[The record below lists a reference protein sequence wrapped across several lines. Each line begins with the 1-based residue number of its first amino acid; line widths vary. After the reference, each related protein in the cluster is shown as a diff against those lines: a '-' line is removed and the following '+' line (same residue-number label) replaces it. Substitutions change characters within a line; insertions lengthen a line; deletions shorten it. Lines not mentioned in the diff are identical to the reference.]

1 MFLLDTDVLSALRKR
16 ERDPNVLAWMAAQRT
31 ADLYLSVV
39 SVGEVERGIARQQ
52 RRDPAAARALALW
65 LDSVLAL
72 YGGRILPVDVATARR
87 WGRLSDALGHES
99 ADLLIAATAL
109 EHGLTVVTRNV
120 RHFQPAAVPTVDLFR
135 APPTT
140 DATPSPPST

>member
-16 ERDPNVLAWMAAQRT
+16 ERNPSLVAWIGAQRT

-52 RRDPAAARALALW
+52 RRDPAFARALAAW
-65 LDSVLAL
+65 LDSVLTL
-72 YGGRILPVDVATARR
+72 YGDHILPVDVASARR
-87 WGRLSDALGHES
+87 WGRLSHTLGHDS

-109 EHGLTVVTRNV
+109 EHGLTVATRNI
-120 RHFQPAAVPTVDLFR
+120 RHFQPAGVPVIDPFR
-135 APPTT
+135 DRPMTETT
-140 DATPSPPST
+140 SASPSA

>member
-1 MFLLDTDVLSALRKR
+1 MYLIDTKVLSALRKK
-16 ERDPNVLAWMAAQRT
+16 ERDPNLVSWMVGRRT
-31 ADLYLSVV
+31 ADLYLSVA
-39 SVGEVERGIARQQ
+39 SIGEVERGIAQQ
-52 RRDPAAARALALW
+52 EGRDPAFARALSLW

-72 YGGRILPVDVATARR
+72 YGSHILPVDVASARR

-120 RHFQPAAVPTVDLFR
+120 RHFEPTGVSVVDPFVG
-135 APPTT
+135 PN
-140 DATPSPPST
+140 PSMSEL